1 MAKRAVYP
9 GMFDPMHNGHLDLIE
24 RSLRIFDELI
34 VAVVANPSKAPL
46 FTVKERLELI
56 DECTSQMTRLRITSF
71 EGLVIDLVE
80 REQADCIV
88 RGLRAVSDFEYEFQM
103 AGMNARLDPNVD
115 TVFLMASESHQFI
128 SSRFVKEIGRL
139 GGDIS
144 SFVSPRVAQRLTA
157 RFALER
163 TDGDHDKA
171 RVQTLEDST
180 GPRSPI

>member
-1 MAKRAVYP
+1 MGKRAVYP

-34 VAVVANPSKAPL
+34 IAVGANPAKEPL
-46 FTVKERLELI
+46 FSVKERLELI

-103 AGMNARLDPNVD
+103 ALMNRKLRPTVE
-115 TVFLMASESHQFI
+115 TVFMMPHERYTYI
-128 SSRFVKEIGRL
+128 SSRLIKEVASLGAPVTGMVPPIVEERL
-139 GGDIS
+139 T
-144 SFVSPRVAQRLTA
+144 QRLA
-157 RFALER
+157 KR
-163 TDGDHDKA
+163 
-171 RVQTLEDST
+171 
-180 GPRSPI
+180 